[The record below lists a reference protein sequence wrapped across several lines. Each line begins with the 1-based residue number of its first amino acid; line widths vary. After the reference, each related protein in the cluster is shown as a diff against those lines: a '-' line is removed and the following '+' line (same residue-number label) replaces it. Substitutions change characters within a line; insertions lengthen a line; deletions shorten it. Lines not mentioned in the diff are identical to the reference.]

1 LATEGWERFY
11 EFDSTS
17 LKAFPLPKEMPLEL
31 TTRLQAEVDAYT
43 SVLPS
48 AICAGAVPTREG
60 LDRAR
65 SLSENH
71 LGCIVALQE
80 ELDWL
85 CYRLYGILEEDLS
98 AQPDR
103 IPVVKVGERTFEIWM
118 AQRMSS
124 GALRTTWLDRH
135 QSRPTLEIP
144 SHWPEVYRNVCARRQ
159 EAIERNR
166 EIALIEQPEY
176 KRRWNLPSWEE
187 MERAALEKW
196 LLERLETS
204 EMWNEHS
211 LVSCAQLRD
220 LASRDHPWICVAELF
235 TGGPVEDL
243 SDLVTRLAIAE
254 AVPFLPV
261 FRYTA
266 SGLRRRAEW
275 EHVWD
280 LQRRQDAGEYADI
293 PVPRKYK
300 PSDFQKSDYWR
311 LRGGL
316 DVPKER
322 FILYPAFER
331 DADASP
337 VLGWAGWNHL
347 EQARALASYYQR
359 MRQEEGWEP
368 ERLKPILAG
377 LLDLKPWLVQWHN
390 EVDPEM
396 GVRLGEYFVQFAEGQ
411 CQELGFSPEDVRAW
425 QPATA
430 APRRGRR
437 RRSQ

>member
-1 LATEGWERFY
+1 
-11 EFDSTS
+11 
-17 LKAFPLPKEMPLEL
+17 M
-31 TTRLQAEVDAYT
+31 
-43 SVLPS
+43 
-48 AICAGAVPTREG
+48 
-60 LDRAR
+60 
-65 SLSENH
+65 
-71 LGCIVALQE
+71 
-80 ELDWL
+80 
-85 CYRLYGILEEDLS
+85 
-98 AQPDR
+98 
-103 IPVVKVGERTFEIWM
+103 
-118 AQRMSS
+118 
-124 GALRTTWLDRH
+124 
-135 QSRPTLEIP
+135 QS
-144 SHWPEVYRNVCARRQ
+144 
-159 EAIERNR
+159 NR
-166 EIALIEQPEY
+166 DIGLIEQPEY
-176 KRRWNLPSWEE
+176 KRRWNLPTWEE
-187 MERAALEKW
+187 MEQAALKSW
-196 LLERLETS
+196 LLDRMEAIAI
-204 EMWNEHS
+204 WHEHAP
-211 LVSCAQLRD
+211 VSCARLRD
-220 LASRDHPWICVAELF
+220 ALARDVDWTSVAEIYN
-235 TGGPVEDL
+235 GGPIDSLDEFIM
-243 SDLVTRLAIAE
+243 RLAVTE
-254 AVPFLPV
+254 SVPFLPV
-261 FRYTA
+261 LRYTE
-266 SGLRRRAEW
+266 SGLRKRTEW

-280 LQRRQDAGEYADI
+280 LQRREDAGETVEI
-293 PVPRKYK
+293 TVPPKYRT
-300 PSDFQKSDYWR
+300 SDFRKSDYWR

-347 EQARALASYYQR
+347 EQARALAGYYQR